1 MPVNLVQYCETV
13 GVFNNRKFTKKL
25 QYKEI
30 SELKLIHTCFIADY
44 LSLHRVI
51 QWFHFFMLLI
61 VFFVLKPKVPK
72 GVKFSD
78 FAMFY
83 VVCIY
88 LLSVKWLYKVF
99 LISQSGD
106 VEINTEP
113 RRNTDETFSICH
125 WNLNSLLA
133 FNYNKLFLLRA
144 YIAVHKF
151 DVIFLS
157 ETCLDSTVASDN
169 ENLEIT
175 GYNLIRSDHPANTKR
190 GGACLYYKTCLP
202 LKVLDI
208 QYLNQCINFGLKID
222 DKLCTFVALYRSP
235 SQSQDNFET
244 FVDNFEL
251 NLETLTRKNPF
262 F

>member
-1 MPVNLVQYCETV
+1 
-13 GVFNNRKFTKKL
+13 
-25 QYKEI
+25 
-30 SELKLIHTCFIADY
+30 
-44 LSLHRVI
+44 
-51 QWFHFFMLLI
+51 MLLI

-88 LLSVKWLYKVF
+88 LLSVRWLYEVF

-133 FNYNKLFLLRA
+133 FSYNKLLLLRA

-157 ETCLDSTVASDN
+157 ETCLDSAVASDD
-169 ENLEIT
+169 ENLETT
-175 GYNLIRSDHPANTKR
+175 G
-190 GGACLYYKTCLP
+190 
-202 LKVLDI
+202 
-208 QYLNQCINFGLKID
+208 
-222 DKLCTFVALYRSP
+222 
-235 SQSQDNFET
+235 
-244 FVDNFEL
+244 
-251 NLETLTRKNPF
+251 
-262 F
+262 